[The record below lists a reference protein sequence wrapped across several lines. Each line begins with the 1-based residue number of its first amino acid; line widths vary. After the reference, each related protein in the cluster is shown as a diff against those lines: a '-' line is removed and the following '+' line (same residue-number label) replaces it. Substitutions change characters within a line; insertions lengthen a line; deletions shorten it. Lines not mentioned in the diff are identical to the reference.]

1 MKFIKNY
8 KPNKKIVL
16 FLLVI
21 LVVAFLSGSILT
33 VILTDSDKE
42 IVVQEINDFLSNL
55 SNINYLKSLQSI
67 LIYNLVIILL
77 IWIFG
82 LSIIGGLISIIILF
96 IKTFEV
102 GFTISSFI
110 LLYNYK
116 GILLGFCYLFPIQI
130 LKLLILIFIISYS
143 LIISFNLLEAVV
155 KRKTINFKLL
165 MNKYRNILI
174 ITIIST
180 TILSLLET
188 FILPFIFNLL
198 APLI

>member
-155 KRKTINFKLL
+155 KKKTINFKLL

>member
-116 GILLGFCYLFPIQI
+116 GVLLGFCYLFPIQI

-143 LIISFNLLEAVV
+143 LILSFNLLEAVV
-155 KRKTINFKLL
+155 KKKTINFKLL